1 MSNDKMAP
9 LIVVSGASG
18 SGKTTLCREI
28 SNKLGLYYG
37 VSHTTREKREGERDG
52 VDYYF
57 IDKARFEKM
66 VKGHEFLEWALV
78 YDNLYG
84 TSKDMVFSRLK
95 TNQGVIL
102 DVDTVGAA
110 NIKKAYPASRLIFI
124 DVPSLGELKKRLE
137 KRGTDSPA
145 VCELR
150 LKKALEEEKCKNQYD
165 HIIFNDDLNK
175 AYGKLKE
182 IILAE
187 T

>member
-102 DVDTVGAA
+102 DVAA
-110 NIKKAYPASRLIFI
+110 
-124 DVPSLGELKKRLE
+124 LGELKKRLE
-137 KRGTDSPA
+137 KRVTDSPA